1 MKCLNEILYLLTL
14 DGLDLFFRDPDTGCL
29 KNKFIFVVDN
39 GPAEQP
45 SSPVVQMCLVRLLL
59 CLKLEKIVQVSF
71 VEYHSKRNYVERVHA
86 EENRV
91 LS

>member
-1 MKCLNEILYLLTL
+1 MGLTPSLEIQIS
-14 DGLDLFFRDPDTGCL
+14 TGCL
-29 KNKFIFVVDN
+29 KNKFTFVVDN

-45 SSPVVQMCLVRLLL
+45 SSPMVQMCLVRLLL
-59 CLKLEKIVQVSF
+59 WLKLEKIVQVSF

-91 LS
+91 LPFQK